1 MSDEV
6 WKIYGEVYPQVGPV
20 STLLE
25 WDDRFISFEATW
37 KEALKAK
44 AFQKEITEAIL

>member
-1 MSDEV
+1 ME
-6 WKIYGEVYPQVGPV
+6 IYAEVYPRTGGV

-25 WDDRFISFEATW
+25 WDDKFISFDDTW

-44 AFQKEITEAIL
+44 AFQKEIELVGEKS